1 MRFIQFKSAP
11 AQNDFP
17 LPPRTITRTSSRAL
31 GSVNVSVRSFTNS
44 SLKALWT
51 SGRSRI
57 TEAIGFSTL
66 TLSIFI
72 SVGPSIPAAPYRA
85 CAPRGQ
91 PISVHRFA
99 AFWNGHWPVP
109 PRPRLHP
116 EDAEA
121 CFCGWSVHSCR
132 NSQSQY
138 HSGVGRIDDPIVP
151 NPRGAVIRIA
161 FFRVFIQSRL
171 HEILLLVRA
180 HFFALRAQLIHLHLK

>member
-31 GSVNVSVRSFTNS
+31 SSVNVSVRSFANS
-44 SLKALWT
+44 SLNALRT

-72 SVGPSIPAAPYRA
+72 SVGPT
-85 CAPRGQ
+85 GQ